1 MKKIFCTILAGLM
14 VFSVGCSAK
23 GGASSQAT
31 SSASSQT
38 ITQQSS
44 QATSTANTKVELTV
58 SAAASLKDV
67 MNEIKTAYIATNP
80 NTTITYNFGSSGAL
94 QQQIEQ
100 GAPSDIFI
108 SAGQKQMK
116 TLQDKNLMVSNSVKN
131 LLGNKLVLVT
141 PKNGN
146 KITSFSDLT
155 KSTVKKIAV
164 GDTKSVP
171 AGQYAQQVF
180 DKMKLTSAIKSKL
193 VYAQDV
199 RQVLSWVET
208 QNVQAGVVYETDAMT
223 SSKVQISC
231 VAPEDSHDKIIY
243 PIGVVKAS
251 KHTSEAQQFANYL
264 AGADAKKIFV
274 KYGFSIP
281 A

>member
-1 MKKIFCTILAGLM
+1 MINKNA
-14 VFSVGCSAK
+14 
-23 GGASSQAT
+23 
-31 SSASSQT
+31 
-38 ITQQSS
+38 
-44 QATSTANTKVELTV
+44 
-58 SAAASLKDV
+58 
-67 MNEIKTAYIATNP
+67 
-80 NTTITYNFGSSGAL
+80 
-94 QQQIEQ
+94 
-100 GAPSDIFI
+100 GAPCDIFI
-108 SAGQKQMK
+108 SAGKKQMK
-116 TLQDKNLMVSNSVKN
+116 ALQDKNLMVSDSVKD

-146 KITSFSDLT
+146 KITSFSELT
-155 KSTVKKIAV
+155 KADIKKIAI
-164 GDTKSVP
+164 GEPKSVP

-180 DKMKLTSAIKSKL
+180 DKMKLTSALKSKI

-231 VAPEDSHDKIIY
+231 VAPEDSHDKIVY
-243 PIGVVKAS
+243 PIGIVKAS
-251 KHTSEAQQFANYL
+251 KNTGEAQQFVSYL
-264 AGADAKKIFV
+264 TGEDTKKVFV